1 MIPTS
6 TVQMRFDPMVRKV
19 SSKCRRFRSACNSN
33 SKGFT
38 ITEMVVTIVI
48 LSFFVILVTMNLSG
62 LLGKSS
68 FESVS
73 NNFVGTLQAAANS
86 ASQSDRRYEVTIDL
100 VEQYYIFREITGS
113 NLSEVLEEE
122 IIEESYFSDD
132 CFVDYVVFDD
142 GEYTEESRVKFR
154 TSKSGF
160 QYGGKI
166 VLQDKQG
173 NLYSVLVNR
182 LSRVVK
188 LVKGDVEILTPKRD
202 DEMLY

>member
-1 MIPTS
+1 MPTS
-6 TVQMRFDPMVRKV
+6 TVLTLFDLMKMNMLA
-19 SSKCRRFRSACNSN
+19 KCRSFGSN
-33 SKGFT
+33 RKSRCDAYT

-48 LSFFVILVTMNLSG
+48 LSFFVILVTMSLSG
-62 LLGKSS
+62 LLNKSS
-68 FESVS
+68 FDSVS
-73 NNFVGTLQAAANS
+73 GDFVGTLQDSVTAAS
-86 ASQSDRRYEVTIDL
+86 HSDRRFEVIIDL
-100 VEQYYIFREITGS
+100 VEQYYTFREITS
-113 NLSEVLEEE
+113 PDLSEVLEEE
-122 IIEESYFSDD
+122 IISENFFTDD
-132 CFVDYVVFDD
+132 CFVDYVIFDD

-166 VLQDKQG
+166 VLRDKQG

-202 DEMLY
+202 DEMFY